1 MKELSWIELF
11 VIAEA
16 LIDDIK
22 FQSPLFE
29 LIVEAPVEK
38 WKDLDLASVKELLM
52 STISETE
59 YAELLNSLS
68 VLAMPRF
75 KYELF
80 FEVNNERH
88 LSIFYRKGNEVVN
101 FSVTESG
108 QFVISEII
116 EFQSFINNYNEMISV
131 SEFQSN
137 QAISVYSFDFDRY
150 LVLNLA
156 FYLEEMS
163 EKIGTDQDGNEM
175 HFTIEDLKELF
186 TEGDASYMQD
196 ISSIYKDTPEDN
208 GQIDFEKTVQE
219 LIDESYL
226 TKVDGNNLKLGSK
239 SLFLYHNMYLLNT
252 IKLSFINTKFI
263 DDEGDWNIKTGT
275 FVAGKTSVF
284 YLHIQ
289 DRRILIEVIA
299 SKTKC
304 LQKLHQSFDY

>member
-1 MKELSWIELF
+1 MKELSWIELL

-38 WKDLDLASVKELLM
+38 WKDLDLVSIKELLM
-52 STISETE
+52 STMSETE
-59 YAELLNSLS
+59 YAELLKSLS
-68 VLAMPRF
+68 VLAAPKY

-80 FEVNNERH
+80 FEVSNERH
-88 LSIFYRKGNEVVN
+88 VSFFYRKGNQVVN

-108 QFVISEII
+108 QFAISKSIDFQ
-116 EFQSFINNYNEMISV
+116 EFISIYNEMLSI
-131 SEFQSN
+131 SEFQTDHTE
-137 QAISVYSFDFDRY
+137 AVYSFDFDRY

-186 TEGDASYMQD
+186 AEGDMTYIQN
-196 ISSIYKDTPEDN
+196 ISSIYRDAPEDN
-208 GQIDFEKTVQE
+208 GQIDFEKIVQE

-239 SLFLYHNMYLLNT
+239 SLFLYHNMYRLNT
-252 IKLSFINTKFI
+252 IKLSFIDTKFI

-275 FVAGKTSVF
+275 FVAGKTSAF

-289 DRRILIEVIA
+289 DRRIIIEVIA